1 MGANSNTFL
10 HIRDAEV
17 NAENVNNQQDY
28 SQIDSEKL
36 YRLKSGKV
44 VREVNFRGRIRFCQY
59 PKSENV
65 YPFNKSDL
73 EIIYDKEEKIKAFK
87 LFQ

>member
-1 MGANSNTFL
+1 MGANSNLFL
-10 HIRDAEV
+10 HIRDEEV
-17 NAENVNNQQDY
+17 NSENTNVTQNY
-28 SQIDSEKL
+28 SQIDLETL

-44 VREVNFRGRIRFCQY
+44 VREVNMKGRIRFCQY
-59 PKSENV
+59 PKSDNI

-73 EIIYDKEEKIKAFK
+73 ELIWEKEEKIKAFK